1 MQFLDTQVSIA
12 STPSVRPC
20 DLNMV
25 LKLNNDFYCLL
36 TQFGLRRKLAW
47 FMSFDRN
54 EDLEC
59 WKLVNHEM
67 SGSKNSSK
75 AFEKF
80 GPF

>member
-1 MQFLDTQVSIA
+1 MSIA
-12 STPSVRPC
+12 STPSVRPS

-25 LKLNNDFYCLL
+25 LKLNNNFYYLL
-36 TQFGLRRKLAW
+36 TQFGLKRKLAW

-59 WKLVNHEM
+59 RKLDYHEM